1 MDDAQALVDLAREG
15 EPVEAELKAA
25 LADMRAFVEKVET
38 QLLLSGENDRLNA
51 IVNIHP
57 GAGGTESQDWA
68 EMLMR
73 MYLRWAEQSGYK
85 TRILEVQAGEE
96 AGIKSTTFVISGEF
110 AFGMMLS

>member
-1 MDDAQALVDLAREG
+1 MDDAQALVDLSREG
-15 EPVEAELKAA
+15 EPVQDELRGA
-25 LADMRAFVEKVET
+25 LTELRAFVERVET

-73 MYLRWAEQSGYK
+73 MYLAMGGAQW
-85 TRILEVQAGEE
+85 I
-96 AGIKSTTFVISGEF
+96 
-110 AFGMMLS
+110 